1 MLKKH
6 LLILEKHDIS
16 IELIDLQALIPFD
29 IDNEISQSVQ
39 KTNKLLIID
48 EDYPGGA
55 SSYILNKVLNEQD
68 AFKFLDSKPE
78 TLTAKE
84 HRPPYGTDGDYYSK
98 PSIDDVFE
106 KIYKIMKEY
115 NPDKFKLDL
124 G

>member
-1 MLKKH
+1 M
-6 LLILEKHDIS
+6 
-16 IELIDLQALIPFD
+16 
-29 IDNEISQSVQ
+29 NR
-39 KTNKLLIID
+39 
-48 EDYPGGA
+48 
-55 SSYILNKVLNEQD
+55 D

-84 HRPPYGTDGDYYSK
+84 HRPPYGTDGDYYTK

-115 NPDKFKLDL
+115 NPNKYKLDL